1 MKANLVPLRSATRSS
16 VALAIGLLCMSTGGG
31 EAFAASPEVN
41 ALQSVEQAKVTVKGI
56 VLDENGDPVIGAS
69 VVDASGKN
77 GTVTDAN
84 GNFSLEAPKGTTLK
98 ISYLGYNSTTIAASG
113 TAVRIVLEP
122 SNHELNEVVVTALG
136 IKREKKALG
145 YAMQEV
151 KTEGLTENKN
161 FSVANML
168 QGKVAG
174 VQISQSGTG
183 LGGSTR
189 IVMRGLNSLSGNNQ
203 PLWVVDGMPIS
214 DNSSEQAT
222 QWGGF
227 DYAGAASE
235 INPEDIE
242 SISVLKG
249 ANAAAL
255 YGSRAQNGAIVITT
269 KKGKLNQPLRLEYNG
284 TLDITK
290 VYSPYDYQNEYGQ
303 GTGGKYDSSSKMS
316 WGQKLDGTMVDNWR
330 NVIYGDANYGKYA
343 LTPQKDYIKDFYKTG
358 TNYTNTVTATA
369 GGQSLR
375 GRFSF
380 TDSRADD
387 VVPNYSQNRQYF
399 DLNTEFTSKYLDI
412 GAKINFMHEKTKN
425 RPSQGEY
432 GVMVQLVK
440 MPRGIRLSDLEN
452 PRGTGQYYY
461 NSVNWSGPS
470 DNYSNPYALTDPANG
485 NRMDRNR
492 IIGQVNATLKFTDYL
507 KLTGRV
513 GVDWYND
520 QFKNFNTLPDPTS
533 TASQYV
539 NSNNTNKEFNADLI
553 LYFDKTFGDY
563 SVNANLGTAVTNN
576 RSDALAGYSGLF
588 ATPNVVTLANG
599 LTQTVG
605 EGYAKKEIQSV
616 FFSAS
621 FGYKNW
627 AYLDVTGRNDWS
639 STLPKTNRSYFY
651 PSVSLSAILS
661 EALKLPAWIDFWKV
675 RGSWAQVG
683 NDTDPYQLATYYYLW
698 TSGDKNDAEG
708 DKLNPNVVKEYM
720 SNVKAL
726 ADLKPEKTNS
736 AEVGTE
742 AHFFGNRLSLDF
754 TYYNTQTTNQILT
767 IGLPGSSG
775 YTFKHINAG
784 KIKSHGVEL
793 MIGGTPIKTK
803 DWQWDVNVN
812 WGLNRTSCDYLDNE
826 VSRYTLGSIRI
837 GSVVVNA
844 GGGYGDIVGKA
855 YKRDAQG
862 RKIVDANGLPESES
876 DKVIG
881 NMLPK
886 WTGSVGTQLRWRDLT
901 FSALVDVRHG
911 GKFISNTD
919 NYACQQ
925 GTSARTL
932 YGRQS
937 GEQIVVDG
945 VTEDGQV
952 NTKAVSAENY
962 WTSIAGSDGIAEE
975 FLYSAS
981 YVKMREMSLGYIL
994 PAHWFANTPIK
1005 YVKLSLVGRDLFYF
1019 HKAAPVNPEGA
1030 FSRSDYAQA
1039 FELASM
1045 PPTRSFGFSLNVK
1058 F

>member
-1 MKANLVPLRSATRSS
+1 MKPNLEPLKSATRSS
-16 VALAIGLLCMSTGGG
+16 VALAIGLLCMSTGG

-41 ALQSVEQAKVTVKGI
+41 ALRSVEQAKVTVKGI
-56 VLDENGDPVIGAS
+56 VLDENGEPIIGAS

-84 GNFSLEAPKGTTLK
+84 GNFTLEAPKGITLK
-98 ISYLGYNSTTIAASG
+98 ISYLGYTPTTVAASG
-113 TAVRIVLEP
+113 TTVRVVMEP
-122 SNHELNEVVVTALG
+122 SNNDLNEVVVTALG

-214 DNSSEQAT
+214 DNSSEQAS

-303 GTGGKYDSSSKMS
+303 GTGGNFDINSKMS

-330 NVIYGDANYGKYA
+330 NVLYGDANYGKYA

-369 GGQSLR
+369 GGESLR

-380 TDSRADD
+380 TDSRAND

-412 GAKINFMHEKTKN
+412 GAKINYMHEKSKN

-432 GVMVQLVK
+432 GVMIQLVK

-461 NSVNWSGPS
+461 NAVNWSGPS
-470 DNYSNPYALTDPANG
+470 DNYANPYTLTDPANG
-485 NRMDRNR
+485 NLMDRNR

-520 QFKNFNTLPDPTS
+520 QFKNFNTLPDPTN

-539 NSNNTNKEFNADLI
+539 KSNNTNKEFNADLI

-563 SVNANLGTAVTNN
+563 SINANLGTAITNS

-588 ATPNVVTLANG
+588 ATPNVITLANG

-605 EGYAKKEIQSV
+605 ESYAKKEIQSA

-621 FGYKNW
+621 LGYKNW

-639 STLPKTNRSYFY
+639 STLPETNRSYFY

-661 EALKLPAWIDFWKV
+661 EVLKLPSWVDFWKV

-683 NDTDPYQLATYYYLW
+683 NDTNPYQLATYYYLW
-698 TSGDKNDAEG
+698 TSGDKNDADG
-708 DKLNPNVVKEYM
+708 DKLNPNIVKEYM

-742 AHFFGNRLSLDF
+742 AHFFGNRLSFDF

-775 YTFKHINAG
+775 YTSKHINAG

-862 RKIVDANGLPESES
+862 RKIVDSNGLPESES

-911 GKFISNTD
+911 GQFISNTD

-932 YGRQS
+932 YGRKS

-952 NTKAVSAENY
+952 NTKGVNAETY

-981 YVKMREMSLGYIL
+981 YIKMREMSLGYIL

>member
-1 MKANLVPLRSATRSS
+1 MNMRPNQKPLRGTRRTSA
-16 VALAIGLLCMSTGGG
+16 VLALGLLCLSNVAANATNAT
-31 EAFAASPEVN
+31 EATKAI
-41 ALQSVEQAKVTVKGI
+41 EQAKLTVKGV

-69 VVDASGKN
+69 VFEGESKN
-77 GTVTDAN
+77 GTITNAD
-84 GNFSLEAPKGTTLK
+84 GNFSIEVPKGAKLK
-98 ISYLGYNSTTIAASG
+98 ISYLGYTTATVTANG
-113 TAVRIVLEP
+113 TGIRVVLQP
-122 SNHELNEVVVTALG
+122 SDHELNEVVVTALG

-151 KTEGLTENKN
+151 KADGLTENKN

-203 PLWVVDGMPIS
+203 PLWVVDGLPIS
-214 DNSSEQAT
+214 DNSVEQAT

-227 DYAGAASE
+227 DYSGSASE

-242 SISVLKG
+242 TISVLKG

-269 KKGKLNQPLRLEYNG
+269 KKGKNNQPLRLEYNG

-290 VYSPYDYQNEYGQ
+290 VYSPYEYQNEYGQ
-303 GTGGKYDSSSKMS
+303 GTAGKYDMNSKMS
-316 WGQKLDGTMVDNWR
+316 WGQKLDGTVVENWR
-330 NVIYGDANYGKYA
+330 NVLYGDTNYGSYA
-343 LTPQKDYIKDFYKTG
+343 LTPQKDYITDFYNTG
-358 TNYTNTVTATA
+358 VNYTNTVTATA
-369 GGQSLR
+369 GGENMR

-380 TDSRADD
+380 TDTRAKD

-399 DLNTEFTSKYLDI
+399 DLNTEFTNKYLTL
-412 GAKINFMHEKTKN
+412 GVKINYMHEKTRN
-425 RPSQGEY
+425 RPGQGEY
-432 GVMVQLVK
+432 GVMMQLIK
-440 MPRGIRLSDLEN
+440 MPRGIRLSDLKN
-452 PRGTGQYYY
+452 PQGTGKYYY
-461 NSVNWSGPS
+461 NCVNWSGPS
-470 DNYSNPYALTDPANG
+470 DNYTNPYSLTDPANG
-485 NRMDRNR
+485 NLMDRNKL
-492 IIGQVNATLKFTDYL
+492 IGQVNATVKFTDYL

-513 GVDWYND
+513 GLDWYND
-520 QFKNFNTLPDPTS
+520 KIKNYNTLPDPTS
-533 TASQYV
+533 TASQYT
-539 NSNNTNKEFNADLI
+539 NNDLTNKEFNADLI
-553 LYFDKTFGDY
+553 LYFDKTLGDI
-563 SVNANLGTAVTNN
+563 SINANLGTSVMNQRN
-576 RSDALAGYSGLF
+576 EGLAGYSGLF
-588 ATPNVVTLANG
+588 ATPNVITLANG
-599 LTQTVG
+599 LTQTVT
-605 EGYAKKEIQSV
+605 ESYSKKEIQSA

-639 STLPKTNRSYFY
+639 STLPSTNRSYFY
-651 PSVSLSAILS
+651 PSVSVSAILS
-661 EALKLPAWIDFWKV
+661 EVLNLPKWIDFWKV

-683 NDTDPYQLATYYYLW
+683 NDTDPYQLATLYYLW
-698 TSGDKNDAEG
+698 TSGDKLDSTG
-708 DKLNPNVVKEYM
+708 DKVNPSIIKEYM

-742 AHFFGNRLSLDF
+742 AHFFNNRLTLDF
-754 TYYNTQTTNQILT
+754 TYYNTQTTNQILS

-775 YTFKHINAG
+775 YTSKSINAG
-784 KIKSHGVEL
+784 KIKSHGFEL
-793 MIGGTPIKTK
+793 MLSGTPVKTK

-812 WGLNRTSCDYLDNE
+812 WGMNRTSCDYLDE
-826 VSRYTLGSIRI
+826 DISRYTLGEIRI
-837 GSVVVNA
+837 GKVVVNA

-855 YKRDAQG
+855 YKRDSQG
-862 RKIVDANGLPESES
+862 RIIVDSNGLPESES

-886 WTGSVGTQLRWRDLT
+886 WTGSVGTNLRWRDLS
-901 FSALVDVRHG
+901 FSALVDIRHG
-911 GKFISNTD
+911 GQFISNTD

-925 GTSARTL
+925 GTSAKTL
-932 YGRQS
+932 YGRKD
-937 GEQIVVDG
+937 GELIVVDG
-945 VTEDGQV
+945 VTEDGQK
-952 NTKAVSAENY
+952 NTKGVSAETY
-962 WTSIAGSDGIAEE
+962 WTSIAGSDGISEA
-975 FLYSAS
+975 FLYSGS

-994 PAHWFANTPIK
+994 PARWFANTPIK
-1005 YVKLSLVGRDLFYF
+1005 YVKFSLVGRDLFYI
-1019 HKAAPVNPEGA
+1019 HKDAPVNPEGA

>member
-1 MKANLVPLRSATRSS
+1 MKPNLEPLKSATRSS
-16 VALAIGLLCMSTGGG
+16 VALAIGLLCMSTGG

-41 ALQSVEQAKVTVKGI
+41 ALRSVEQAKVTVKGI
-56 VLDENGDPVIGAS
+56 VLDENGEPIIGAS

-84 GNFSLEAPKGTTLK
+84 GNFTLEAPKGITLK
-98 ISYLGYNSTTIAASG
+98 ISYLGYTPTTVAASG
-113 TAVRIVLEP
+113 TTVRVVMEP
-122 SNHELNEVVVTALG
+122 SNNDLNEVVVTALG

-203 PLWVVDGMPIS
+203 PLWVVAGMPIS
-214 DNSSEQAT
+214 DNSSEQAS

-303 GTGGKYDSSSKMS
+303 GTGGNFDINSKMS

-330 NVIYGDANYGKYA
+330 NVLYGDANYGKYA

-369 GGQSLR
+369 GGESLR

-380 TDSRADD
+380 TDSRAND

-412 GAKINFMHEKTKN
+412 GAKINYMHEKSKN

-432 GVMVQLVK
+432 GVMIQLVK

-461 NSVNWSGPS
+461 NAVNWSGPS
-470 DNYSNPYALTDPANG
+470 DNYANPYTLTDPANG
-485 NRMDRNR
+485 NLMDRNR

-520 QFKNFNTLPDPTS
+520 QFKNFNTLPDPTN

-539 NSNNTNKEFNADLI
+539 KSNNTNKEFNADLI

-563 SVNANLGTAVTNN
+563 SINANLGTAVTNS

-588 ATPNVVTLANG
+588 ATPNVITLANG

-605 EGYAKKEIQSV
+605 ESYAKKEIQSA

-621 FGYKNW
+621 LGYKNW

-639 STLPKTNRSYFY
+639 STLPETNRSYFY

-661 EALKLPAWIDFWKV
+661 EVLKLPSWVDFWKV

-683 NDTDPYQLATYYYLW
+683 NDTNPYQLATYYYLW
-698 TSGDKNDAEG
+698 TSGDKNDADG
-708 DKLNPNVVKEYM
+708 DKLNPNIVKEYM

-742 AHFFGNRLSLDF
+742 AHFFGNRVSFDF

-775 YTFKHINAG
+775 YTSKHINAG
-784 KIKSHGVEL
+784 QIKSHGAEL

-862 RKIVDANGLPESES
+862 RKIVDSNGLPESES

-911 GKFISNTD
+911 GQFISNTD

-932 YGRQS
+932 YGRKS

-952 NTKAVSAENY
+952 NTKGVNAETY

-981 YVKMREMSLGYIL
+981 YIKMREMSLGYIL

>member
-1 MKANLVPLRSATRSS
+1 
-16 VALAIGLLCMSTGGG
+16 MSTGG

-41 ALQSVEQAKVTVKGI
+41 ALRSVEQAKVTVKGI
-56 VLDENGDPVIGAS
+56 VLDENGEPIIGAS

-84 GNFSLEAPKGTTLK
+84 GNFTLEAPKGITLK
-98 ISYLGYNSTTIAASG
+98 ISYLGYTPTTVAASG
-113 TAVRIVLEP
+113 TTVRVVMEP
-122 SNHELNEVVVTALG
+122 SNNDLNEVVVTALG

-214 DNSSEQAT
+214 DNSSEQAS

-303 GTGGKYDSSSKMS
+303 GTGGNFDINSKMS

-330 NVIYGDANYGKYA
+330 NVLYGDANYGKYA

-369 GGQSLR
+369 GGESLR

-380 TDSRADD
+380 TDSRAND

-412 GAKINFMHEKTKN
+412 GAKINYMHEKSKN

-432 GVMVQLVK
+432 GVMIQLVK

-461 NSVNWSGPS
+461 NAVNWSGPS
-470 DNYSNPYALTDPANG
+470 DNYANPYTLTDPANG
-485 NRMDRNR
+485 NLMDRNR

-520 QFKNFNTLPDPTS
+520 QFKNFNTLPDPTN

-539 NSNNTNKEFNADLI
+539 KSNNTNKEFNADLI

-563 SVNANLGTAVTNN
+563 SINANLGTAITNS

-588 ATPNVVTLANG
+588 ATPNVITLANG

-605 EGYAKKEIQSV
+605 ESYAKKEIQSA

-621 FGYKNW
+621 LGYKNW

-639 STLPKTNRSYFY
+639 STLPETNRSYFY

-661 EALKLPAWIDFWKV
+661 EVLKLPSWVDFWKV

-683 NDTDPYQLATYYYLW
+683 NDTNPYQLATYYYLW
-698 TSGDKNDAEG
+698 TSGDKNDAGG
-708 DKLNPNVVKEYM
+708 DKLNPNIVKEYM

-742 AHFFGNRLSLDF
+742 AHFFGNRLSFDF

-775 YTFKHINAG
+775 YTSKHINAG

-862 RKIVDANGLPESES
+862 RKIVDSNGLPESES

-932 YGRQS
+932 YGRKS

-952 NTKAVSAENY
+952 NTKGVNAETY

-981 YVKMREMSLGYIL
+981 YIKMREMSLGYIL

>member
-1 MKANLVPLRSATRSS
+1 
-16 VALAIGLLCMSTGGG
+16 MSTGG

-41 ALQSVEQAKVTVKGI
+41 ALRSVEQAKVTVKGI
-56 VLDENGDPVIGAS
+56 VLDENGEPIIGAS

-84 GNFSLEAPKGTTLK
+84 GNFTLEAPKGITLK
-98 ISYLGYNSTTIAASG
+98 ISYLGYTPTTVAASG
-113 TAVRIVLEP
+113 TTVRVVMEP
-122 SNHELNEVVVTALG
+122 SNNDLNEVVVTALG

-214 DNSSEQAT
+214 DNSSEQAS

-303 GTGGKYDSSSKMS
+303 GTGGSFDINSKMS

-330 NVIYGDANYGKYA
+330 NVLYGDANYGKYA

-369 GGQSLR
+369 GGESLR

-380 TDSRADD
+380 TDSRAND

-412 GAKINFMHEKTKN
+412 GAKINYMHEKSKN

-432 GVMVQLVK
+432 GVMIQLVK

-461 NSVNWSGPS
+461 NAVNWSGPS
-470 DNYSNPYALTDPANG
+470 DNYANPYTLTDPANG
-485 NRMDRNR
+485 NLMDRNR

-520 QFKNFNTLPDPTS
+520 QFKNFNTLPDPTN

-539 NSNNTNKEFNADLI
+539 KSNNTNKEFNADLI

-563 SVNANLGTAVTNN
+563 SINANLGTAVTNS

-588 ATPNVVTLANG
+588 ATPNVITLANG

-605 EGYAKKEIQSV
+605 ESYAKKEIQSA

-661 EALKLPAWIDFWKV
+661 EVLKLPSWVDFWKV

-683 NDTDPYQLATYYYLW
+683 NDTNPYQLATYYYLW
-698 TSGDKNDAEG
+698 TSGDKNDADG
-708 DKLNPNVVKEYM
+708 DKLNPNIVKEYM

-742 AHFFGNRLSLDF
+742 AHFFGNRLSFDF

-775 YTFKHINAG
+775 YTSKHINAG

-862 RKIVDANGLPESES
+862 RKIVDSNGLPESES

-911 GKFISNTD
+911 GQFISNTD

-932 YGRQS
+932 YGRKS

-952 NTKAVSAENY
+952 NTKGVNAETY

-981 YVKMREMSLGYIL
+981 YIKMREMSFGYIL

>member
-1 MKANLVPLRSATRSS
+1 
-16 VALAIGLLCMSTGGG
+16 MSTGG

-41 ALQSVEQAKVTVKGI
+41 ALRSVEQAKVTVKGI
-56 VLDENGDPVIGAS
+56 VLDENGEPIIGAS

-84 GNFSLEAPKGTTLK
+84 GNFTLEAPKGITLK
-98 ISYLGYNSTTIAASG
+98 ISYLGYTPTTVAASG
-113 TAVRIVLEP
+113 TTVRVVMEP
-122 SNHELNEVVVTALG
+122 SNNDLNEVVVTALG

-214 DNSSEQAT
+214 DNSSEQAS

-284 TLDITK
+284 TLDIIK

-303 GTGGKYDSSSKMS
+303 GTGGSFDINSKMS

-330 NVIYGDANYGKYA
+330 NVLYGDANYGKYA

-369 GGQSLR
+369 GGESLR

-380 TDSRADD
+380 TDSRAND

-412 GAKINFMHEKTKN
+412 GAKINYMHEKSKN

-432 GVMVQLVK
+432 GVMIQLVK

-461 NSVNWSGPS
+461 NAVNWSGPS
-470 DNYSNPYALTDPANG
+470 DNYANPYTLTDPANG
-485 NRMDRNR
+485 NLMDRNR

-520 QFKNFNTLPDPTS
+520 QFKNFNTLPDPTN

-539 NSNNTNKEFNADLI
+539 KSNNTNKEFNADLI

-563 SVNANLGTAVTNN
+563 SINANLGTAVTNS

-588 ATPNVVTLANG
+588 ATPNVITLANG

-605 EGYAKKEIQSV
+605 ESYAKKEIQSA

-639 STLPKTNRSYFY
+639 STLPETNRSYFY

-661 EALKLPAWIDFWKV
+661 EVLKLPSWVDFWKV

-683 NDTDPYQLATYYYLW
+683 NDTNPYQLATYYYLW
-698 TSGDKNDAEG
+698 TSGDKNDADG
-708 DKLNPNVVKEYM
+708 DKLNPNIVKEYM

-775 YTFKHINAG
+775 YTSKHINAG

-793 MIGGTPIKTK
+793 MLGGTPIKTK

-812 WGLNRTSCDYLDNE
+812 WGLNRTNCDYLDNE

-862 RKIVDANGLPESES
+862 RKIVDSNGLPESES

-911 GKFISNTD
+911 GQFISNTD

-932 YGRQS
+932 YGRKS

-952 NTKAVSAENY
+952 NTKGVNAETY

-981 YVKMREMSLGYIL
+981 YIKMREMSLGYIL

>member
-1 MKANLVPLRSATRSS
+1 MKPNLEPLKSATRSS
-16 VALAIGLLCMSTGGG
+16 VALAIGLLCMSTGG
-31 EAFAASPEVN
+31 EAFAVSPEVN
-41 ALQSVEQAKVTVKGI
+41 ALRSVEQAKVTVKGI
-56 VLDENGDPVIGAS
+56 VLDENGEPIIGAS

-84 GNFSLEAPKGTTLK
+84 GNFTLEAPKGTTLK
-98 ISYLGYNSTTIAASG
+98 ISYLGYTPTTVAASG
-113 TAVRIVLEP
+113 TTVRVVMEP
-122 SNHELNEVVVTALG
+122 SNNDLNEVVVTALG

-214 DNSSEQAT
+214 DNSSEQAS

-269 KKGKLNQPLRLEYNG
+269 KKGKLNQPLRIEYNG

-303 GTGGKYDSSSKMS
+303 GTGGNFDINSKMS

-330 NVIYGDANYGKYA
+330 NVLYGDANYGKYA

-369 GGQSLR
+369 GGESLR

-380 TDSRADD
+380 TDSRAND

-412 GAKINFMHEKTKN
+412 GAKINYMHEKSKN

-432 GVMVQLVK
+432 GVMIQLVK

-461 NSVNWSGPS
+461 NAVNWSGPS
-470 DNYSNPYALTDPANG
+470 DNYANPYTLTDPANG
-485 NRMDRNR
+485 NLMDRNR

-520 QFKNFNTLPDPTS
+520 QFKNINTLPDPTN

-539 NSNNTNKEFNADLI
+539 KSNNTNKEFNADLI

-563 SVNANLGTAVTNN
+563 SINANLGTAITNS

-588 ATPNVVTLANG
+588 ATPNVITLANG

-605 EGYAKKEIQSV
+605 ESYAKKEIQSA

-639 STLPKTNRSYFY
+639 STLPETNRSYFY

-661 EALKLPAWIDFWKV
+661 EVLKLPSWVDFWKV

-683 NDTDPYQLATYYYLW
+683 NDTNPYQLATYYYLW
-698 TSGDKNDAEG
+698 TSGDKNDAGG
-708 DKLNPNVVKEYM
+708 DKLNPNIVKEYM

-742 AHFFGNRLSLDF
+742 AHFFGNRLSFDF

-775 YTFKHINAG
+775 YTSKHINAG

-812 WGLNRTSCDYLDNE
+812 
-826 VSRYTLGSIRI
+826 
-837 GSVVVNA
+837 
-844 GGGYGDIVGKA
+844 
-855 YKRDAQG
+855 
-862 RKIVDANGLPESES
+862 
-876 DKVIG
+876 
-881 NMLPK
+881 
-886 WTGSVGTQLRWRDLT
+886 
-901 FSALVDVRHG
+901 
-911 GKFISNTD
+911 
-919 NYACQQ
+919 
-925 GTSARTL
+925 
-932 YGRQS
+932 
-937 GEQIVVDG
+937 
-945 VTEDGQV
+945 
-952 NTKAVSAENY
+952 
-962 WTSIAGSDGIAEE
+962 
-975 FLYSAS
+975 
-981 YVKMREMSLGYIL
+981 
-994 PAHWFANTPIK
+994 
-1005 YVKLSLVGRDLFYF
+1005 
-1019 HKAAPVNPEGA
+1019 
-1030 FSRSDYAQA
+1030 
-1039 FELASM
+1039 
-1045 PPTRSFGFSLNVK
+1045 
-1058 F
+1058 

>member
-1 MKANLVPLRSATRSS
+1 MKPNLEPLKSATRSS
-16 VALAIGLLCMSTGGG
+16 VALAIGLLCMSTGG

-41 ALQSVEQAKVTVKGI
+41 ALRSVEQAKVTVKGI
-56 VLDENGDPVIGAS
+56 VLDENGEPIIGAS

-84 GNFSLEAPKGTTLK
+84 GNFTLEAPKGTTLK
-98 ISYLGYNSTTIAASG
+98 ISYLGYTPTTVAASG
-113 TAVRIVLEP
+113 TTVRVVMEP
-122 SNHELNEVVVTALG
+122 SNNDLNEVVVTALG

-214 DNSSEQAT
+214 DNSSEQAS

-303 GTGGKYDSSSKMS
+303 GTGGSFDINSKMS

-330 NVIYGDANYGKYA
+330 NVLYGDANYGKYA

-369 GGQSLR
+369 GGESLR

-380 TDSRADD
+380 TDSRAND

-412 GAKINFMHEKTKN
+412 GAKINYMHEKSKN

-432 GVMVQLVK
+432 GVMIQLVK

-461 NSVNWSGPS
+461 NAVNWSGPS
-470 DNYSNPYALTDPANG
+470 DNYANPYTLTDPANG
-485 NRMDRNR
+485 NLMDRNR

-520 QFKNFNTLPDPTS
+520 QFKNFNTLPDPTN

-539 NSNNTNKEFNADLI
+539 KSNNTNKEFNADLI

-563 SVNANLGTAVTNN
+563 SINANLGTAVTNS

-588 ATPNVVTLANG
+588 ATPNVITLANG

-605 EGYAKKEIQSV
+605 ESYAKKEIQSA

-639 STLPKTNRSYFY
+639 STLPETNRSYFY

-661 EALKLPAWIDFWKV
+661 EVLKLPSWVDFWKV

-683 NDTDPYQLATYYYLW
+683 NDTNPYQLATYYYLW
-698 TSGDKNDAEG
+698 TSGDKNDADG
-708 DKLNPNVVKEYM
+708 DKLNPNIVKEYM

-775 YTFKHINAG
+775 YTSKHINAG

-793 MIGGTPIKTK
+793 MLGGTPIKTK

-862 RKIVDANGLPESES
+862 RKIVDSNGLPESES

-911 GKFISNTD
+911 GQFISNTD

-932 YGRQS
+932 YGRKS

-952 NTKAVSAENY
+952 NTKGVNAETY

-981 YVKMREMSLGYIL
+981 YIKMREMSLGYIL

>member
-1 MKANLVPLRSATRSS
+1 MKPNLEPLRSATRSS

-98 ISYLGYNSTTIAASG
+98 ISYLGYNPTTIAAS
-113 TAVRIVLEP
+113 TTSVRVVLQP
-122 SNHELNEVVVTALG
+122 SNRELDEVVVTALG

-214 DNSSEQAT
+214 DNSSEQAS

-412 GAKINFMHEKTKN
+412 GAKINYMHEKTKN

-461 NSVNWSGPS
+461 NAVNWSGPS
-470 DNYSNPYALTDPANG
+470 DNYANPYALTDPANG

-520 QFKNFNTLPDPTS
+520 QFKNFNTLPDPTN

-588 ATPNVVTLANG
+588 ATPNVITLANG

-605 EGYAKKEIQSV
+605 EGYAKKEIQSA

-683 NDTDPYQLATYYYLW
+683 NDTNPYQLATYYYLW
-698 TSGDKNDAEG
+698 TSGDKNDADG
-708 DKLNPNVVKEYM
+708 DKLNPNIVKEYM

-775 YTFKHINAG
+775 YSSKHINAG

-812 WGLNRTSCDYLDNE
+812 WGLNRTSCDYLDDE

-862 RKIVDANGLPESES
+862 RKIVDENGLPESES

-932 YGRQS
+932 YGRKS

-952 NTKAVSAENY
+952 NTKVVSAENY

>member
-1 MKANLVPLRSATRSS
+1 MKPNLEPLKSATRSS
-16 VALAIGLLCMSTGGG
+16 VALAIGLLCMSTGG

-41 ALQSVEQAKVTVKGI
+41 ALRSVEQAKVTVKGI
-56 VLDENGDPVIGAS
+56 VLDENGEPIIGAS

-84 GNFSLEAPKGTTLK
+84 GNFTLEAPKGITLK
-98 ISYLGYNSTTIAASG
+98 ISYLGYTPTTVAASG
-113 TAVRIVLEP
+113 TTVRVVMEP
-122 SNHELNEVVVTALG
+122 SNNDLNEVVVTALG

-214 DNSSEQAT
+214 DNSSEQAS

-242 SISVLKG
+242 SSSVLKG

-303 GTGGKYDSSSKMS
+303 GTGGNFDINSKMS

-330 NVIYGDANYGKYA
+330 NVLYGDANYGKYA

-369 GGQSLR
+369 GGESLR

-380 TDSRADD
+380 TDSRAND

-412 GAKINFMHEKTKN
+412 GAKINYMHEKSKN

-432 GVMVQLVK
+432 GVMIQLVK

-461 NSVNWSGPS
+461 NAVNWSGPS
-470 DNYSNPYALTDPANG
+470 DNYANPYTLTDPANG
-485 NRMDRNR
+485 NLMDRNR

-520 QFKNFNTLPDPTS
+520 QFKNINTLPDPTN

-539 NSNNTNKEFNADLI
+539 KSNNTNKEFNADLI

-563 SVNANLGTAVTNN
+563 SINANLGTAITNS

-588 ATPNVVTLANG
+588 ATPNVITLANG

-605 EGYAKKEIQSV
+605 ESYAKKEIQSA

-621 FGYKNW
+621 LGYKNW

-639 STLPKTNRSYFY
+639 STLPETNRSYFY

-661 EALKLPAWIDFWKV
+661 EVLKLPSWVDFWKV

-683 NDTDPYQLATYYYLW
+683 NDTNPYQLATYYYLW
-698 TSGDKNDAEG
+698 TSGDKNDADG
-708 DKLNPNVVKEYM
+708 DKLNPNIVKEYM

-742 AHFFGNRLSLDF
+742 AHFFGNRLSFDF

-775 YTFKHINAG
+775 YKSKHINAG

-812 WGLNRTSCDYLDNE
+812 WGLNRTSCDYLDSE

-837 GSVVVNA
+837 GSAVVNA

-862 RKIVDANGLPESES
+862 RKIIDSNGIPESES

-911 GKFISNTD
+911 GQFISNTD

-932 YGRQS
+932 YGRKS

-952 NTKAVSAENY
+952 NTKGVNAETY

-981 YVKMREMSLGYIL
+981 YIKMREMSLGYIL

>member
-1 MKANLVPLRSATRSS
+1 MKPNLEPLKSATRSS
-16 VALAIGLLCMSTGGG
+16 VALAIGLLCMSTGG

-41 ALQSVEQAKVTVKGI
+41 ALRSVEQAKVTVKGI
-56 VLDENGDPVIGAS
+56 VLDENGEPIIGAS

-84 GNFSLEAPKGTTLK
+84 GNFTLEAPKGITLK
-98 ISYLGYNSTTIAASG
+98 ISYLGYTPTTVAASG
-113 TAVRIVLEP
+113 TTVRVVMEP
-122 SNHELNEVVVTALG
+122 SNNDLNEVVVTALG

-214 DNSSEQAT
+214 DNSSEQAS

-303 GTGGKYDSSSKMS
+303 GTGGNFDINSKMS

-330 NVIYGDANYGKYA
+330 NVLYGDANYGKYA

-369 GGQSLR
+369 GGESLR

-380 TDSRADD
+380 TDSRAND

-412 GAKINFMHEKTKN
+412 GAKINYMHEKSKN

-432 GVMVQLVK
+432 GVMIQLVK

-461 NSVNWSGPS
+461 NAVNWSGPS
-470 DNYSNPYALTDPANG
+470 DNYANPYTLTDPANG
-485 NRMDRNR
+485 NLMDRNR

-520 QFKNFNTLPDPTS
+520 QFKNFNTLPDPTN

-539 NSNNTNKEFNADLI
+539 KSNNTNKEFNADLI

-563 SVNANLGTAVTNN
+563 SINANLGTAITNS

-588 ATPNVVTLANG
+588 ATPNVITLANG

-605 EGYAKKEIQSV
+605 ESYAKKEIQSA

-639 STLPKTNRSYFY
+639 STLPETNRSYFY

-661 EALKLPAWIDFWKV
+661 EVLKLPSWVDFWKV

-683 NDTDPYQLATYYYLW
+683 NDTNPYQLATYYYLW
-698 TSGDKNDAEG
+698 TSGDKNDADG
-708 DKLNPNVVKEYM
+708 DKLNPNIVKEYM

-742 AHFFGNRLSLDF
+742 AHFFGNRLSFDF

-775 YTFKHINAG
+775 YTSKHINAG

-812 WGLNRTSCDYLDNE
+812 WGLNRTSCDYLDSE

-837 GSVVVNA
+837 GSAVVNA

-862 RKIVDANGLPESES
+862 RKIIDSNGIPESES

-901 FSALVDVRHG
+901 FSALVDG
-911 GKFISNTD
+911 S
-919 NYACQQ
+919 
-925 GTSARTL
+925 
-932 YGRQS
+932 S
-937 GEQIVVDG
+937 GI
-945 VTEDGQV
+945 
-952 NTKAVSAENY
+952 
-962 WTSIAGSDGIAEE
+962 WSDGI
-975 FLYSAS
+975 
-981 YVKMREMSLGYIL
+981 
-994 PAHWFANTPIK
+994 
-1005 YVKLSLVGRDLFYF
+1005 
-1019 HKAAPVNPEGA
+1019 
-1030 FSRSDYAQA
+1030 
-1039 FELASM
+1039 
-1045 PPTRSFGFSLNVK
+1045 
-1058 F
+1058 

>member
-1 MKANLVPLRSATRSS
+1 MKPNLEPLKSATRSS
-16 VALAIGLLCMSTGGG
+16 VALAIGLLCMSTGG

-41 ALQSVEQAKVTVKGI
+41 ALRSVEQAKVTVKGI
-56 VLDENGDPVIGAS
+56 VLDENGEPIIGAS

-84 GNFSLEAPKGTTLK
+84 GNFTLEAPKGTTLK
-98 ISYLGYNSTTIAASG
+98 ISYLGYTPTTVAASG
-113 TAVRIVLEP
+113 TTVRVVMEP
-122 SNHELNEVVVTALG
+122 SNNDLNEVVVTALG

-214 DNSSEQAT
+214 DNSSEQAS

-303 GTGGKYDSSSKMS
+303 GTGGNFDINSKMS

-330 NVIYGDANYGKYA
+330 NVLYGDANYGKYA

-369 GGQSLR
+369 GGESLR

-380 TDSRADD
+380 TDSRAND

-412 GAKINFMHEKTKN
+412 GAKINYMHEKSKN

-432 GVMVQLVK
+432 GVMIQLVK

-461 NSVNWSGPS
+461 NAVNWSGPS
-470 DNYSNPYALTDPANG
+470 DNYANPYTLTDPANG
-485 NRMDRNR
+485 NLMDRNR

-520 QFKNFNTLPDPTS
+520 QFKNFNTLPDPTN

-539 NSNNTNKEFNADLI
+539 KSNNTNKEFNADLI

-563 SVNANLGTAVTNN
+563 SINANLGTAITNS

-588 ATPNVVTLANG
+588 ATPNVITLANG

-605 EGYAKKEIQSV
+605 ESYAKKEIQSA

-639 STLPKTNRSYFY
+639 STLPETNRSYFY

-661 EALKLPAWIDFWKV
+661 EVLKLPSWVDFWKV

-683 NDTDPYQLATYYYLW
+683 NDTNPYQLATYYYLW
-698 TSGDKNDAEG
+698 TSGDKNDAGG
-708 DKLNPNVVKEYM
+708 DKLNPNIVKEYM

-742 AHFFGNRLSLDF
+742 AHFFGNRLSFDF

-775 YTFKHINAG
+775 YTSKHINAG

-812 WGLNRTSCDYLDNE
+812 WGLNRTSCDYLDSE

-837 GSVVVNA
+837 GSAVVNA

-855 YKRDAQG
+855 TSVMRRAARSLTATAFQS
-862 RKIVDANGLPESES
+862 RRATRSSATCCLNGQAL
-876 DKVIG
+876 
-881 NMLPK
+881 
-886 WTGSVGTQLRWRDLT
+886 SVHSCAGATSPSRRLLMSVT
-901 FSALVDVRHG
+901 VASSSPTPTTTLVSRVHPQERFTDVR
-911 GKFISNTD
+911 
-919 NYACQQ
+919 
-925 GTSARTL
+925 
-932 YGRQS
+932 
-937 GEQIVVDG
+937 
-945 VTEDGQV
+945 
-952 NTKAVSAENY
+952 AVSR
-962 WTSIAGSDGIAEE
+962 
-975 FLYSAS
+975 L
-981 YVKMREMSLGYIL
+981 
-994 PAHWFANTPIK
+994 
-1005 YVKLSLVGRDLFYF
+1005 LSTV
-1019 HKAAPVNPEGA
+1019 
-1030 FSRSDYAQA
+1030 
-1039 FELASM
+1039 
-1045 PPTRSFGFSLNVK
+1045 
-1058 F
+1058 

>member
-1 MKANLVPLRSATRSS
+1 
-16 VALAIGLLCMSTGGG
+16 MSTGG

-41 ALQSVEQAKVTVKGI
+41 ALRSVEQAKVTVKGI
-56 VLDENGDPVIGAS
+56 VLDENGEPIIGAS

-84 GNFSLEAPKGTTLK
+84 GNFTLEAPKGITLK
-98 ISYLGYNSTTIAASG
+98 ISYLGYTPTTVAASG
-113 TAVRIVLEP
+113 TTVRVVMEP
-122 SNHELNEVVVTALG
+122 SNNDLNEVVVTALG

-214 DNSSEQAT
+214 DNSSEQAS

-303 GTGGKYDSSSKMS
+303 GTGGNFDINSKMS

-330 NVIYGDANYGKYA
+330 NVLYGDANYGKYA

-369 GGQSLR
+369 GGESLR

-380 TDSRADD
+380 TDSRAND

-412 GAKINFMHEKTKN
+412 GAKINYMHEKSKN

-432 GVMVQLVK
+432 GVMIQLVK

-461 NSVNWSGPS
+461 NAVNWSGPS
-470 DNYSNPYALTDPANG
+470 DNYANPYTLTDPANG
-485 NRMDRNR
+485 NLMDRNR

-520 QFKNFNTLPDPTS
+520 QFKNFNTLPDPTN

-539 NSNNTNKEFNADLI
+539 KSNNTNKEFNADLI

-563 SVNANLGTAVTNN
+563 SINANLGTAITNS

-588 ATPNVVTLANG
+588 ATPNVITLANG

-605 EGYAKKEIQSV
+605 ESYAKKEIQSA

-621 FGYKNW
+621 LGYKNW

-639 STLPKTNRSYFY
+639 STLPETNRSYFY

-661 EALKLPAWIDFWKV
+661 EVLKLPSWVDFWKV

-683 NDTDPYQLATYYYLW
+683 NDTNPYQLATYYYLW
-698 TSGDKNDAEG
+698 TSGDKNDAGG
-708 DKLNPNVVKEYM
+708 DKLNPNIVKEYM

-742 AHFFGNRLSLDF
+742 AHFFGNRLSFDF

-775 YTFKHINAG
+775 YTSKHINAG

-862 RKIVDANGLPESES
+862 RKIVDSNGLPESES

-911 GKFISNTD
+911 GQFISNTD

-932 YGRQS
+932 YGRKS

-952 NTKAVSAENY
+952 NTKGVNAETY

-981 YVKMREMSLGYIL
+981 YIKMREMSLGYIL

>member
-77 GTVTDAN
+77 GTATDAN

-214 DNSSEQAT
+214 DNSSEQAS

-461 NSVNWSGPS
+461 NSVNWSGSS

-588 ATPNVVTLANG
+588 ATPNVVALANG

-605 EGYAKKEIQSV
+605 EGYAKKEIQSA

-698 TSGDKNDAEG
+698 TSGDKNDADG

-775 YTFKHINAG
+775 YTSKHINAG

-862 RKIVDANGLPESES
+862 RKIVDENGIPESES

>member
-1 MKANLVPLRSATRSS
+1 
-16 VALAIGLLCMSTGGG
+16 MSTGG

-41 ALQSVEQAKVTVKGI
+41 ALRSVEQAKVTVKGI
-56 VLDENGDPVIGAS
+56 VLDENGEPIIGAS

-84 GNFSLEAPKGTTLK
+84 GNFTLEAPKGITLK
-98 ISYLGYNSTTIAASG
+98 ISYLGYTPTTVAASG
-113 TAVRIVLEP
+113 TTVRVVMEP
-122 SNHELNEVVVTALG
+122 SNNDLNEVVVTALG

-214 DNSSEQAT
+214 DNSSEQAS

-303 GTGGKYDSSSKMS
+303 GTGGNFDINSKMS

-330 NVIYGDANYGKYA
+330 NVLYGDANYGKYA

-369 GGQSLR
+369 GGESLR

-380 TDSRADD
+380 TDSRAND

-412 GAKINFMHEKTKN
+412 GAKINYMHEKSKN

-432 GVMVQLVK
+432 GVMIQLVK

-461 NSVNWSGPS
+461 NAVNWSGPS
-470 DNYSNPYALTDPANG
+470 DNYANPYTLTDPANG
-485 NRMDRNR
+485 NLMDRNR

-520 QFKNFNTLPDPTS
+520 QFKNFNTLPDPTN

-539 NSNNTNKEFNADLI
+539 KSNNTNKEFNADLI

-563 SVNANLGTAVTNN
+563 SINANLGTAITNS

-588 ATPNVVTLANG
+588 ATPNVITLANG

-605 EGYAKKEIQSV
+605 ESYAKKEIQSA

-639 STLPKTNRSYFY
+639 STLPETNRSYFY

-661 EALKLPAWIDFWKV
+661 EVLKLPSWVDFWKV

-683 NDTDPYQLATYYYLW
+683 NDTNPYQLATYYYLW
-698 TSGDKNDAEG
+698 TSGDKNDAGG
-708 DKLNPNVVKEYM
+708 DKLNPNIVKEYM

-742 AHFFGNRLSLDF
+742 AHFFGNRLSFDF

-775 YTFKHINAG
+775 YKSKHINAG

-862 RKIVDANGLPESES
+862 RKIVDSNGLPESER

-911 GKFISNTD
+911 GQFISNTD

-932 YGRQS
+932 YGRKS

-952 NTKAVSAENY
+952 NTKGVNAETY

-981 YVKMREMSLGYIL
+981 YIKMREMSLGYIL

>member
-1 MKANLVPLRSATRSS
+1 MKPNLEPLKSATRSS
-16 VALAIGLLCMSTGGG
+16 VALAIGLLCMSTGG

-41 ALQSVEQAKVTVKGI
+41 ALRSVEQAKVTVKGI
-56 VLDENGDPVIGAS
+56 VLDENGEPIIGAS

-84 GNFSLEAPKGTTLK
+84 GNFTLEAPKGTTLK
-98 ISYLGYNSTTIAASG
+98 ISYLGYTPTTVAASG
-113 TAVRIVLEP
+113 TTVRVVMEP
-122 SNHELNEVVVTALG
+122 SNNDLNEVVVTALG

-214 DNSSEQAT
+214 DNSSEQAS

-269 KKGKLNQPLRLEYNG
+269 KKGKLNQPLRIEYNG

-303 GTGGKYDSSSKMS
+303 GTGGSFDINSKMS

-330 NVIYGDANYGKYA
+330 NVLYGDANYGKYA

-369 GGQSLR
+369 GGESLR

-380 TDSRADD
+380 TDSRAND

-412 GAKINFMHEKTKN
+412 GAKINYMHEKSKN

-432 GVMVQLVK
+432 GVMIQLVK

-461 NSVNWSGPS
+461 NAVNWSGPS
-470 DNYSNPYALTDPANG
+470 DNYANPYTLTDPANG
-485 NRMDRNR
+485 NLMDRNR

-520 QFKNFNTLPDPTS
+520 QFKNFNTLPDPTN

-539 NSNNTNKEFNADLI
+539 KSNNTNKEFNADLI

-563 SVNANLGTAVTNN
+563 SINANLGTAVTNS

-588 ATPNVVTLANG
+588 ATPNVITLANG

-605 EGYAKKEIQSV
+605 ESYAKKEIQSA

-621 FGYKNW
+621 LGYKNW

-639 STLPKTNRSYFY
+639 STLPETNRSYFY

-661 EALKLPAWIDFWKV
+661 EVLKLPSWVDFWKV

-683 NDTDPYQLATYYYLW
+683 NDTNPYQLATYYYLW
-698 TSGDKNDAEG
+698 TSGDKNDADG
-708 DKLNPNVVKEYM
+708 DKLNPNIVKEYM

-742 AHFFGNRLSLDF
+742 AHFFGNRLSFDF

-775 YTFKHINAG
+775 YTSKHINAG

-862 RKIVDANGLPESES
+862 RKIVDSNGLPESES

-911 GKFISNTD
+911 GQFISNTD

-932 YGRQS
+932 YGRKS

-952 NTKAVSAENY
+952 NTKGVNAETY

-981 YVKMREMSLGYIL
+981 YIKMREMSLGYIL

>member
-1 MKANLVPLRSATRSS
+1 MKPNLEPLKSATRSS
-16 VALAIGLLCMSTGGG
+16 VALAIGLLCMSTGG

-41 ALQSVEQAKVTVKGI
+41 ALRSVEQAKVTVKGI
-56 VLDENGDPVIGAS
+56 VLDENGEPIIGAS

-84 GNFSLEAPKGTTLK
+84 GNFTLEAPKGTTLK
-98 ISYLGYNSTTIAASG
+98 ISYLGYTPTTVAASG
-113 TAVRIVLEP
+113 TTVRIVMEP
-122 SNHELNEVVVTALG
+122 SNNDLNEVVVTALG

-214 DNSSEQAT
+214 DNSSEQAS

-303 GTGGKYDSSSKMS
+303 GTGGNFDINSKMS

-330 NVIYGDANYGKYA
+330 NVLYGDANYGKYA

-369 GGQSLR
+369 GGESLR

-380 TDSRADD
+380 TDSRAND

-412 GAKINFMHEKTKN
+412 GAKINYMHEKSKN

-432 GVMVQLVK
+432 GVMIQLVK

-461 NSVNWSGPS
+461 NAVNWSGPS
-470 DNYSNPYALTDPANG
+470 DNYANPYTLTDPANG
-485 NRMDRNR
+485 NLMDRNR

-520 QFKNFNTLPDPTS
+520 QFKNFNTLPDPTN

-539 NSNNTNKEFNADLI
+539 KSNNTNKEFNADLI

-563 SVNANLGTAVTNN
+563 SINANLGTAVTNS

-588 ATPNVVTLANG
+588 ATPNVITLANG

-605 EGYAKKEIQSV
+605 ESYAKKEIQSA

-639 STLPKTNRSYFY
+639 STLPETNRSYFY

-661 EALKLPAWIDFWKV
+661 EVLKLPSWVDFWKV

-683 NDTDPYQLATYYYLW
+683 NDTNPYQLATYYYLW
-698 TSGDKNDAEG
+698 TSGDKNDADG
-708 DKLNPNVVKEYM
+708 DKLNPNIVKEYM

-775 YTFKHINAG
+775 YTSKHINAG

-793 MIGGTPIKTK
+793 MLGGTPIKTK

-862 RKIVDANGLPESES
+862 RKIVDSNGLPESES

-911 GKFISNTD
+911 GQFISNTD

-932 YGRQS
+932 YGRKS

-952 NTKAVSAENY
+952 NTKGVNAETY

-981 YVKMREMSLGYIL
+981 YIKMREMSLGYIL

>member
-588 ATPNVVTLANG
+588 ATPNVVALANG

-639 STLPKTNRSYFY
+639 STLPQTNRSYFY

>member
-1 MKANLVPLRSATRSS
+1 MKPNLEPLKSATRSS
-16 VALAIGLLCMSTGGG
+16 VALAIGLLCMSTGG

-41 ALQSVEQAKVTVKGI
+41 ALRSVEQAKVTVKGI
-56 VLDENGDPVIGAS
+56 VLDENGEPIIGAS

-84 GNFSLEAPKGTTLK
+84 GNFTLEAPKGITLK
-98 ISYLGYNSTTIAASG
+98 ISYLGYTPTTVAASG
-113 TAVRIVLEP
+113 TTVRVVMEP
-122 SNHELNEVVVTALG
+122 SNNDLNEVVVTALG

-214 DNSSEQAT
+214 DNSSEQAS

-303 GTGGKYDSSSKMS
+303 GTGGNFDINSKMS

-330 NVIYGDANYGKYA
+330 NVLYGDANYGKYA

-369 GGQSLR
+369 GGESLR

-380 TDSRADD
+380 TDSRAND

-412 GAKINFMHEKTKN
+412 GAKINYMHEKSKN

-432 GVMVQLVK
+432 GVMIQLVK

-461 NSVNWSGPS
+461 NAVNWSGPS
-470 DNYSNPYALTDPANG
+470 DNYANPYTLTDPANG
-485 NRMDRNR
+485 NLMDRNR

-520 QFKNFNTLPDPTS
+520 QFKNFNTLPDPTN

-539 NSNNTNKEFNADLI
+539 KSNNTNKEFNADLI

-563 SVNANLGTAVTNN
+563 SINANLGTAITNS

-588 ATPNVVTLANG
+588 ATPNVITLANG

-605 EGYAKKEIQSV
+605 ESYAKKEIQSA

-639 STLPKTNRSYFY
+639 STLPETNRSYFY

-661 EALKLPAWIDFWKV
+661 EVLKLPSWVDFWKV

-683 NDTDPYQLATYYYLW
+683 NDTNPYQLATYYYLW
-698 TSGDKNDAEG
+698 TSGDKNDADG
-708 DKLNPNVVKEYM
+708 DKLNPNIVKEYM

-742 AHFFGNRLSLDF
+742 AHFFGNRLSFDF

-775 YTFKHINAG
+775 YKSKHINAG

-812 WGLNRTSCDYLDNE
+812 WGLNRTSCDYLDSE

-837 GSVVVNA
+837 GSAVVNA

-862 RKIVDANGLPESES
+862 RKIIDSNGIPESES

-932 YGRQS
+932 YGRKS

-952 NTKAVSAENY
+952 NTKGVNAETY

-981 YVKMREMSLGYIL
+981 YIKMREMSLGYIL

>member
-1 MKANLVPLRSATRSS
+1 MKPNLEPLKSATRSS
-16 VALAIGLLCMSTGGG
+16 VALAIGLLCMSTGG

-41 ALQSVEQAKVTVKGI
+41 ALRSVEQAKVTVKGI
-56 VLDENGDPVIGAS
+56 VLDENGEPIIGAS

-84 GNFSLEAPKGTTLK
+84 GNFTLEAPKGITLK
-98 ISYLGYNSTTIAASG
+98 ISYLGYTPTTVAASG
-113 TAVRIVLEP
+113 TTVRVVMEP
-122 SNHELNEVVVTALG
+122 SNNDLNEVVVTALG

-214 DNSSEQAT
+214 DNSSEQAS

-303 GTGGKYDSSSKMS
+303 GTGGNFDINSKMS

-330 NVIYGDANYGKYA
+330 NVLYGDANYGKYA

-369 GGQSLR
+369 GGESLR

-380 TDSRADD
+380 TDSRAND

-412 GAKINFMHEKTKN
+412 GAKINYMHEKSKN

-432 GVMVQLVK
+432 GVMIQLVK

-461 NSVNWSGPS
+461 NAVNWSGPS
-470 DNYSNPYALTDPANG
+470 DNYANPYTLTDPANG
-485 NRMDRNR
+485 NLMDRNR

-520 QFKNFNTLPDPTS
+520 QFKNFNTLPDPTN

-539 NSNNTNKEFNADLI
+539 KSNNTNKEFNADLI

-563 SVNANLGTAVTNN
+563 SINANLGTAVTNS

-588 ATPNVVTLANG
+588 ATPNVITLANG

-605 EGYAKKEIQSV
+605 ESYAKKEIQSA

-621 FGYKNW
+621 LGYKNW

-639 STLPKTNRSYFY
+639 STLPETNRSYFY

-661 EALKLPAWIDFWKV
+661 EVLKLPSWVDFWKV

-683 NDTDPYQLATYYYLW
+683 NDTNPYQLATYYYLW
-698 TSGDKNDAEG
+698 TSGDKNDADG
-708 DKLNPNVVKEYM
+708 DKLNPNIVKEYM

-742 AHFFGNRLSLDF
+742 AHFFGNRLSFDF

-775 YTFKHINAG
+775 YTSKHINAG

-862 RKIVDANGLPESES
+862 RKIVDSNGLPESES

-911 GKFISNTD
+911 GQFISNTD

-932 YGRQS
+932 YGRKS

-952 NTKAVSAENY
+952 NTKGVNAETY

-981 YVKMREMSLGYIL
+981 YIKMREMSLGYIL

>member
-1 MKANLVPLRSATRSS
+1 MKPNLEPLKSATRSS
-16 VALAIGLLCMSTGGG
+16 VALAIGLLCMSTGG

-41 ALQSVEQAKVTVKGI
+41 ALRSVEQAKVTVKGI
-56 VLDENGDPVIGAS
+56 VLDENGEPIIGAS

-84 GNFSLEAPKGTTLK
+84 GNFTLEAPKGITLK
-98 ISYLGYNSTTIAASG
+98 ISYLGYTPTTVAASG
-113 TAVRIVLEP
+113 TTVRVVMEP
-122 SNHELNEVVVTALG
+122 SNNDLNEVVVTALG

-214 DNSSEQAT
+214 DNSSEQAS

-303 GTGGKYDSSSKMS
+303 GTGGNFDINSKMS
-316 WGQKLDGTMVDNWR
+316 WGQKLDGTLVDNWR
-330 NVIYGDANYGKYA
+330 NVLYGDANYGKYA

-369 GGQSLR
+369 GGESLR

-380 TDSRADD
+380 TDSRAND

-412 GAKINFMHEKTKN
+412 GAKINYMHEKSKN

-432 GVMVQLVK
+432 GVMIQLVK

-461 NSVNWSGPS
+461 NAVNWSGPS
-470 DNYSNPYALTDPANG
+470 DNYANPYTLTDPANG
-485 NRMDRNR
+485 NLMDRNR

-520 QFKNFNTLPDPTS
+520 QFKNINTLPDPTN

-539 NSNNTNKEFNADLI
+539 KSNNTNKEFNADLI

-563 SVNANLGTAVTNN
+563 SINANLGTAITNS

-588 ATPNVVTLANG
+588 ATPNVITLANG

-605 EGYAKKEIQSV
+605 ESYAKKEIQSA

-639 STLPKTNRSYFY
+639 STLPETNRSYFY

-661 EALKLPAWIDFWKV
+661 EVLKLPSWVDFWKV

-683 NDTDPYQLATYYYLW
+683 NDTNPYQLATYYYLW
-698 TSGDKNDAEG
+698 TSGDKNDAGG
-708 DKLNPNVVKEYM
+708 DKLNPNIVKEYM

-742 AHFFGNRLSLDF
+742 AHFFGNRLSFDF

-775 YTFKHINAG
+775 YTSKHINAG

-862 RKIVDANGLPESES
+862 RKIVDSNGLPESES

-911 GKFISNTD
+911 GQFISNTD

-932 YGRQS
+932 YGRKS

-952 NTKAVSAENY
+952 NTKGVNAETY

-981 YVKMREMSLGYIL
+981 YIKMREMSLGYIL

>member
-1 MKANLVPLRSATRSS
+1 MKPNLEPLKSATRSS
-16 VALAIGLLCMSTGGG
+16 VALAIGLLCMSTGG

-41 ALQSVEQAKVTVKGI
+41 ALRSVEQAKVTVKGI
-56 VLDENGDPVIGAS
+56 VLDENGEPIIGAS

-84 GNFSLEAPKGTTLK
+84 GNFTLEAPKGTTLK
-98 ISYLGYNSTTIAASG
+98 ISYLGYTPTTVAASG
-113 TAVRIVLEP
+113 TTVRVVMEP
-122 SNHELNEVVVTALG
+122 SNNDLNEVVVTALG

-214 DNSSEQAT
+214 DNSSEQAS

-303 GTGGKYDSSSKMS
+303 GTGGNFDINSKMS

-330 NVIYGDANYGKYA
+330 NVLYGDANYGKYA

-369 GGQSLR
+369 GGESLR

-380 TDSRADD
+380 TDSRAND

-412 GAKINFMHEKTKN
+412 GAKINYMHEKSKN

-432 GVMVQLVK
+432 GVMIQLVK

-461 NSVNWSGPS
+461 NAVNWSGPS
-470 DNYSNPYALTDPANG
+470 DNYANPYTLTDPANG
-485 NRMDRNR
+485 NLMDRNR

-520 QFKNFNTLPDPTS
+520 QFKNFNTLPDPTN

-539 NSNNTNKEFNADLI
+539 KSNNTNKEFNADLI

-563 SVNANLGTAVTNN
+563 SINANLGTAVTNS

-588 ATPNVVTLANG
+588 ATPNVITLANG

-605 EGYAKKEIQSV
+605 ESYAKKEIQSA

-621 FGYKNW
+621 LGYKNW

-639 STLPKTNRSYFY
+639 STLPETNRSYFY

-661 EALKLPAWIDFWKV
+661 EVLKLPSWVDFWKV

-683 NDTDPYQLATYYYLW
+683 NDTNPYQLATYYYLW
-698 TSGDKNDAEG
+698 TSGDKNDADG
-708 DKLNPNVVKEYM
+708 DKLNPNIVKEYM

-742 AHFFGNRLSLDF
+742 AHFFGNRLSFDF

-775 YTFKHINAG
+775 YTSKHINAG

-862 RKIVDANGLPESES
+862 RKIVDSNGLPESES

-911 GKFISNTD
+911 GQFISNTD

-932 YGRQS
+932 YGRKS

-952 NTKAVSAENY
+952 NTKGVNAETY

-981 YVKMREMSLGYIL
+981 YIKMREMSLGYIL

>member
-1 MKANLVPLRSATRSS
+1 MKPNLEPLKSATRSS
-16 VALAIGLLCMSTGGG
+16 VALAIGLLCMSTGG

-41 ALQSVEQAKVTVKGI
+41 ALRSVEQAKVTVKGI
-56 VLDENGDPVIGAS
+56 VLDENGEPIIGAS

-84 GNFSLEAPKGTTLK
+84 GTFTLEAPKGITLK
-98 ISYLGYNSTTIAASG
+98 ISYLGYTPTTVAASG
-113 TAVRIVLEP
+113 TTVRVVMEP
-122 SNHELNEVVVTALG
+122 SNNDLNEVVVTALG

-214 DNSSEQAT
+214 DNSSEQAS

-303 GTGGKYDSSSKMS
+303 GTGGNFDINSKMS

-330 NVIYGDANYGKYA
+330 NVLYGDANYGKYA

-369 GGQSLR
+369 GGESLR

-380 TDSRADD
+380 TDSRAND

-412 GAKINFMHEKTKN
+412 GAKINYMHEKSKN

-432 GVMVQLVK
+432 GVMIQLVK

-461 NSVNWSGPS
+461 NAVNWSGPS
-470 DNYSNPYALTDPANG
+470 DNYANPYTLTDPANG
-485 NRMDRNR
+485 NLMDRNR

-520 QFKNFNTLPDPTS
+520 QFKNFNTLPDPTN

-539 NSNNTNKEFNADLI
+539 KSNNTNKEFNADLI

-563 SVNANLGTAVTNN
+563 SINANLGTAITNS

-588 ATPNVVTLANG
+588 ATPNVITLANG

-605 EGYAKKEIQSV
+605 ESYAKKEIQSA

-639 STLPKTNRSYFY
+639 STLPETNRSYFY

-661 EALKLPAWIDFWKV
+661 EVLKLPSWVDFWKV

-683 NDTDPYQLATYYYLW
+683 NDTNPYQLATYYYLW
-698 TSGDKNDAEG
+698 TSGDKNDADG
-708 DKLNPNVVKEYM
+708 DKLNPNIVKEYM

-742 AHFFGNRLSLDF
+742 AHFFGNRLSFDF

-775 YTFKHINAG
+775 YTSKHINAG

-862 RKIVDANGLPESES
+862 RKIVDSNGLPESES

-911 GKFISNTD
+911 GQFISNTD

-932 YGRQS
+932 YGRKS

-952 NTKAVSAENY
+952 NTKGVNAETY

-981 YVKMREMSLGYIL
+981 YIKMREMSLGYIL

>member
-1 MKANLVPLRSATRSS
+1 MKPNLEPLKSATRSS
-16 VALAIGLLCMSTGGG
+16 VALAIGLLCMSTGG

-41 ALQSVEQAKVTVKGI
+41 ALRSVEQAKVTVKGI
-56 VLDENGDPVIGAS
+56 VLDENGEPIIGAS

-84 GNFSLEAPKGTTLK
+84 GNFTLEAPKGITLK
-98 ISYLGYNSTTIAASG
+98 ISYLGYTPTTVAASG
-113 TAVRIVLEP
+113 TTVRVVMEP
-122 SNHELNEVVVTALG
+122 SNNDLNEVVVTALG

-214 DNSSEQAT
+214 DNSSEQAS

-303 GTGGKYDSSSKMS
+303 GTGGNFDINSKMS

-330 NVIYGDANYGKYA
+330 NVLYGDANYGKYA

-369 GGQSLR
+369 GGESLR

-380 TDSRADD
+380 TDSRAND

-412 GAKINFMHEKTKN
+412 GAKINYMHEKSKN

-432 GVMVQLVK
+432 GVMIQLVK

-461 NSVNWSGPS
+461 NAVNWSGPS
-470 DNYSNPYALTDPANG
+470 DNYANPYTLTDPANG
-485 NRMDRNR
+485 NLMDRNR

-520 QFKNFNTLPDPTS
+520 QFKNFNTLPDPTN

-539 NSNNTNKEFNADLI
+539 KSNNTNKEFNADLI

-563 SVNANLGTAVTNN
+563 SINANLGTAVTNS

-588 ATPNVVTLANG
+588 ATPNVITLANG

-605 EGYAKKEIQSV
+605 ESYAKKEIQSA

-639 STLPKTNRSYFY
+639 STLPETNRSYFY

-661 EALKLPAWIDFWKV
+661 EVLKLPSWVDFWKV

-683 NDTDPYQLATYYYLW
+683 NDTNPYQLATYYYLW
-698 TSGDKNDAEG
+698 TSGDKNDADG
-708 DKLNPNVVKEYM
+708 DKLNPNIVKEYM

-742 AHFFGNRLSLDF
+742 AHFFGNRLSFDF

-775 YTFKHINAG
+775 YTSKHINAG

-812 WGLNRTSCDYLDNE
+812 WGLNRTSCDYLDSE

-837 GSVVVNA
+837 GSAVVNA

-862 RKIVDANGLPESES
+862 RKIIDSNGIPESES

-932 YGRQS
+932 YGRKS

-952 NTKAVSAENY
+952 NTKGVNAETY

-981 YVKMREMSLGYIL
+981 YIKMREMSLGYIL

>member
-1 MKANLVPLRSATRSS
+1 
-16 VALAIGLLCMSTGGG
+16 MSTGG

-41 ALQSVEQAKVTVKGI
+41 ALRSVEQAKVTVKGI
-56 VLDENGDPVIGAS
+56 VLDENGEPIIGAS

-84 GNFSLEAPKGTTLK
+84 GNFTLEAPKGITLK
-98 ISYLGYNSTTIAASG
+98 ISYLGYTPTTVAASG
-113 TAVRIVLEP
+113 TTVRVVMEP
-122 SNHELNEVVVTALG
+122 SNNDLNEVVVTALG

-214 DNSSEQAT
+214 DNSSEQAS

-303 GTGGKYDSSSKMS
+303 GTGGSFDINSKMS

-330 NVIYGDANYGKYA
+330 NVLYGDANYGKYA

-369 GGQSLR
+369 GGESLR

-380 TDSRADD
+380 TDSRAND

-412 GAKINFMHEKTKN
+412 GAKINYMHEKSKN

-432 GVMVQLVK
+432 GVMIQLVK

-461 NSVNWSGPS
+461 NAVNWSGPS
-470 DNYSNPYALTDPANG
+470 DNYANPYTLTDPANG
-485 NRMDRNR
+485 NLMDRNR

-520 QFKNFNTLPDPTS
+520 QFKNFNTLPDPTN

-539 NSNNTNKEFNADLI
+539 KSNNTNKEFNADLI

-563 SVNANLGTAVTNN
+563 SINANLGTAVTNS

-588 ATPNVVTLANG
+588 ATPNVITLANG

-605 EGYAKKEIQSV
+605 ESYAKKEIQSA

-639 STLPKTNRSYFY
+639 STLPETNRSYFY

-661 EALKLPAWIDFWKV
+661 EVLKLPSWVDFWKV

-683 NDTDPYQLATYYYLW
+683 NDTNPYQLATYYYLW
-698 TSGDKNDAEG
+698 TSGDKNDADG
-708 DKLNPNVVKEYM
+708 DKLNPNIVKEYM

-775 YTFKHINAG
+775 YTSKHINAG

-793 MIGGTPIKTK
+793 MLGGTPIKTK

-812 WGLNRTSCDYLDNE
+812 WGLNRTNCDYLDNE

-862 RKIVDANGLPESES
+862 RKIVDSNGLPESES

-911 GKFISNTD
+911 GQFISNTD

-932 YGRQS
+932 YGRKS

-952 NTKAVSAENY
+952 NTKGVNAETY

-981 YVKMREMSLGYIL
+981 YIKMREMSLGYIL

>member
-1 MKANLVPLRSATRSS
+1 
-16 VALAIGLLCMSTGGG
+16 MSTGG

-41 ALQSVEQAKVTVKGI
+41 ALRSVEQAKVTVKGI
-56 VLDENGDPVIGAS
+56 VLDENGEPIIGAS

-84 GNFSLEAPKGTTLK
+84 GNFTLEAPKGITLK
-98 ISYLGYNSTTIAASG
+98 ISYLGYTPTTVAASG
-113 TAVRIVLEP
+113 TTVRVVMEP
-122 SNHELNEVVVTALG
+122 SNNDLNEVVVTALG

-214 DNSSEQAT
+214 DNSSEQAS

-303 GTGGKYDSSSKMS
+303 GTGGNFDINSKMS
-316 WGQKLDGTMVDNWR
+316 WGQKLDGTLVDNWR
-330 NVIYGDANYGKYA
+330 NVLYGDANYGKYA

-369 GGQSLR
+369 GGESLR

-380 TDSRADD
+380 TDSRAND

-412 GAKINFMHEKTKN
+412 GAKINYMHEKSKN

-432 GVMVQLVK
+432 GVMIQLVK

-461 NSVNWSGPS
+461 NAVNWSGPS
-470 DNYSNPYALTDPANG
+470 DNYANPYTLTDPANG
-485 NRMDRNR
+485 NLMDRNR

-520 QFKNFNTLPDPTS
+520 QFKNINTLPDPTN

-539 NSNNTNKEFNADLI
+539 KSNNTNKEFNADLI

-563 SVNANLGTAVTNN
+563 SINANLGTAITNS

-588 ATPNVVTLANG
+588 ATPNVITLANG

-605 EGYAKKEIQSV
+605 ESYAKKEIQSA

-639 STLPKTNRSYFY
+639 STLPETNRSYFY

-661 EALKLPAWIDFWKV
+661 EVLKLPSWVDFWKV

-683 NDTDPYQLATYYYLW
+683 NDTNPYQLATYYYLW
-698 TSGDKNDAEG
+698 TSGDKNDAGG
-708 DKLNPNVVKEYM
+708 DKLNPNIVKEYM

-742 AHFFGNRLSLDF
+742 AHFFGNRLSFDF

-775 YTFKHINAG
+775 YTSKHINAG

-862 RKIVDANGLPESES
+862 RKIVDSNGLPESES

-911 GKFISNTD
+911 GQFISNTD

-932 YGRQS
+932 YGRKS

-952 NTKAVSAENY
+952 NTKGVNAETY

-981 YVKMREMSLGYIL
+981 YIKMREMSLGYIL

>member
-1 MKANLVPLRSATRSS
+1 
-16 VALAIGLLCMSTGGG
+16 MSTGG

-41 ALQSVEQAKVTVKGI
+41 ALRSVEQAKVTVKGI
-56 VLDENGDPVIGAS
+56 VLDENGEPIIGAS

-84 GNFSLEAPKGTTLK
+84 GNFTLEAPKGITLK
-98 ISYLGYNSTTIAASG
+98 ISYLGYTPTTVAASG
-113 TAVRIVLEP
+113 TTVRVVMEP
-122 SNHELNEVVVTALG
+122 SNNDLNEVVVTALG

-214 DNSSEQAT
+214 DNSSEQAS

-303 GTGGKYDSSSKMS
+303 GTGGSFDINSKMS

-330 NVIYGDANYGKYA
+330 NVLYGDANYGKYA

-369 GGQSLR
+369 GGESLR

-380 TDSRADD
+380 TDSRAND

-412 GAKINFMHEKTKN
+412 GAKINYMHEKSKN

-432 GVMVQLVK
+432 GVMIQLVK

-461 NSVNWSGPS
+461 NAVNWSGPS
-470 DNYSNPYALTDPANG
+470 DNYANPYTLTDPANG
-485 NRMDRNR
+485 NLMDRNR

-520 QFKNFNTLPDPTS
+520 QFKNFNTLPDPTN

-539 NSNNTNKEFNADLI
+539 KSNNTNKEFNADLI

-563 SVNANLGTAVTNN
+563 SINANLGTAVTNS

-588 ATPNVVTLANG
+588 ATPNVITLANG

-605 EGYAKKEIQSV
+605 ESYAKKEIQSA

-639 STLPKTNRSYFY
+639 STLPETNRSYFY

-661 EALKLPAWIDFWKV
+661 EVLKLPSWVDFWKV

-683 NDTDPYQLATYYYLW
+683 NDTNPYQLATYYYLW
-698 TSGDKNDAEG
+698 TSGDKNDADG
-708 DKLNPNVVKEYM
+708 DKLNPNIVKEYM

-742 AHFFGNRLSLDF
+742 AHFFGNRLSFDF

-775 YTFKHINAG
+775 YTSKHINAG

-862 RKIVDANGLPESES
+862 RKIVDSNGLPESES

-911 GKFISNTD
+911 GQFISNTD

-932 YGRQS
+932 YGRKS

-952 NTKAVSAENY
+952 NTKGVNAETY

-981 YVKMREMSLGYIL
+981 YIKMREMSFGYIL

>member
-1 MKANLVPLRSATRSS
+1 MKPNLEPLKSATRSS
-16 VALAIGLLCMSTGGG
+16 VALAIGLLCMSTGG

-41 ALQSVEQAKVTVKGI
+41 ALRSVEQAKVTVKGI
-56 VLDENGDPVIGAS
+56 VLDENGEPIIGAS

-84 GNFSLEAPKGTTLK
+84 GNFTLEAPKGITLK
-98 ISYLGYNSTTIAASG
+98 ISYLGYTPTTVAASG
-113 TAVRIVLEP
+113 TTVRVVMEP
-122 SNHELNEVVVTALG
+122 SNNDLNEVVVTALG

-214 DNSSEQAT
+214 DNSSEQAS

-303 GTGGKYDSSSKMS
+303 GTGGNFDINSKMS

-330 NVIYGDANYGKYA
+330 NVLYGDANYGKYA

-369 GGQSLR
+369 GGESLR

-380 TDSRADD
+380 TDSRAND

-412 GAKINFMHEKTKN
+412 GAKINYMHEKSKN

-432 GVMVQLVK
+432 GVMIQLVK

-461 NSVNWSGPS
+461 NAVNWSGPS
-470 DNYSNPYALTDPANG
+470 DNYANPYTLTDPANG
-485 NRMDRNR
+485 NLMDRNR

-520 QFKNFNTLPDPTS
+520 QFKNFNTLPDPTNA
-533 TASQYV
+533 ASQYV
-539 NSNNTNKEFNADLI
+539 KSNNTNKEFNADLI

-563 SVNANLGTAVTNN
+563 SINANLGTAVTNS

-588 ATPNVVTLANG
+588 ATPNVITLANG

-605 EGYAKKEIQSV
+605 ESYAKKEIQSA

-621 FGYKNW
+621 LGYKNW

-639 STLPKTNRSYFY
+639 STLPETNRSYFY

-661 EALKLPAWIDFWKV
+661 EVLKLPSWVDFWKV

-683 NDTDPYQLATYYYLW
+683 NDTNPYQLATYYYLW
-698 TSGDKNDAEG
+698 TSGDKNDADG
-708 DKLNPNVVKEYM
+708 DKLNPNIVKEYM

-742 AHFFGNRLSLDF
+742 AHFFGNRLSFDF

-775 YTFKHINAG
+775 YTSKHINAG

-862 RKIVDANGLPESES
+862 RKIVDSNGLPESES

-911 GKFISNTD
+911 GQFISNTD

-932 YGRQS
+932 YGRKS

-952 NTKAVSAENY
+952 NTKGVNAETY

-981 YVKMREMSLGYIL
+981 YIKMREMSLGYIL

>member
-1 MKANLVPLRSATRSS
+1 
-16 VALAIGLLCMSTGGG
+16 MSTGG

-41 ALQSVEQAKVTVKGI
+41 ALRSVEQAKVTVKGI
-56 VLDENGDPVIGAS
+56 VLDENGEPIIGAS

-84 GNFSLEAPKGTTLK
+84 GNFTLEAPKGITLK
-98 ISYLGYNSTTIAASG
+98 ISYLGYTPTTVAASG
-113 TAVRIVLEP
+113 TTVRVVMEP
-122 SNHELNEVVVTALG
+122 SNNDLNEVVVTALG

-214 DNSSEQAT
+214 DNSSEQAS

-303 GTGGKYDSSSKMS
+303 GTGGNFDINSKMS

-330 NVIYGDANYGKYA
+330 NVLYGDANYGKYA

-369 GGQSLR
+369 GGESLR

-380 TDSRADD
+380 TDSRAND

-412 GAKINFMHEKTKN
+412 GAKINYMHEKSKN

-432 GVMVQLVK
+432 GVMIQLVK

-461 NSVNWSGPS
+461 NAVNWSGPS
-470 DNYSNPYALTDPANG
+470 DNYANPYTLTDPANG
-485 NRMDRNR
+485 NLMDRNR

-520 QFKNFNTLPDPTS
+520 QFKNFNTLPDPTN

-539 NSNNTNKEFNADLI
+539 KSNNTNKEFNADLI

-563 SVNANLGTAVTNN
+563 SINANLGTAVTNS

-588 ATPNVVTLANG
+588 ATPNVITLANG

-605 EGYAKKEIQSV
+605 ESYAKKEIQSA

-621 FGYKNW
+621 LGYKNW

-639 STLPKTNRSYFY
+639 STLPETNRSYFY

-661 EALKLPAWIDFWKV
+661 EVLKLPSWVDFWKV

-683 NDTDPYQLATYYYLW
+683 NDTNPYQLATYYYLW
-698 TSGDKNDAEG
+698 TSGDKNDADG
-708 DKLNPNVVKEYM
+708 DKLNPNIVKEYM

-742 AHFFGNRLSLDF
+742 AHFFGNRLSFDF

-775 YTFKHINAG
+775 YTSKHINAG

-862 RKIVDANGLPESES
+862 RKIVDSNGLPESES

-911 GKFISNTD
+911 GQFISNTD

-932 YGRQS
+932 YGRKS

-952 NTKAVSAENY
+952 NTKGVNAETY

-981 YVKMREMSLGYIL
+981 YIKMREMSLGYIL

>member
-1 MKANLVPLRSATRSS
+1 MKPNLEPLKSATRSS
-16 VALAIGLLCMSTGGG
+16 VALAIGLLCMSTGG

-41 ALQSVEQAKVTVKGI
+41 ALRSVEQAKVTVKGI
-56 VLDENGDPVIGAS
+56 VLDENGEPIIGAS

-84 GNFSLEAPKGTTLK
+84 GNFTLEAPKGITLK
-98 ISYLGYNSTTIAASG
+98 ISYLGYTPTTVAASG
-113 TAVRIVLEP
+113 TTVRVVMEP
-122 SNHELNEVVVTALG
+122 SNNDLNEVVVTALG

-214 DNSSEQAT
+214 DNSSEQAS

-303 GTGGKYDSSSKMS
+303 GTGGNFDINSKMS

-330 NVIYGDANYGKYA
+330 NVLYGDANYGKYA

-369 GGQSLR
+369 GGESLR

-380 TDSRADD
+380 TDSRAND

-412 GAKINFMHEKTKN
+412 GAKINYMHEKSKN

-432 GVMVQLVK
+432 GVMIQLVK

-461 NSVNWSGPS
+461 NAVNWSGPS
-470 DNYSNPYALTDPANG
+470 DNYANPYTLTDPANG
-485 NRMDRNR
+485 NLMDRNR

-520 QFKNFNTLPDPTS
+520 QFKNFNTLPDPTN

-539 NSNNTNKEFNADLI
+539 KSNNTNKEFNADLI

-563 SVNANLGTAVTNN
+563 SINANLGTAITNS

-588 ATPNVVTLANG
+588 ATPNVITLANG

-605 EGYAKKEIQSV
+605 ESYAKKEIQSA

-639 STLPKTNRSYFY
+639 STLPETNRSYFY

-661 EALKLPAWIDFWKV
+661 EVLKLPSWVDFWKV

-683 NDTDPYQLATYYYLW
+683 NDTNPYQLATYYYLW
-698 TSGDKNDAEG
+698 TSGDKNDADG
-708 DKLNPNVVKEYM
+708 DKLNPNIVKEYM

-775 YTFKHINAG
+775 YTSKHINAG

-862 RKIVDANGLPESES
+862 RKIVDSNGLPESES

-911 GKFISNTD
+911 GQFISNTD

-932 YGRQS
+932 YGRKS
-937 GEQIVVDG
+937 GAQIVVDG

-952 NTKAVSAENY
+952 NTKGVNAETY

-981 YVKMREMSLGYIL
+981 YIKMREMSLGYIL

>member
-1 MKANLVPLRSATRSS
+1 MKPNLEPLKSATRSS
-16 VALAIGLLCMSTGGG
+16 VALAIGLLCMSTGG

-41 ALQSVEQAKVTVKGI
+41 ALRSVEQAKVTVKGI
-56 VLDENGDPVIGAS
+56 VLDENGEPIIGAS

-84 GNFSLEAPKGTTLK
+84 GNFTLEAPKGITLK
-98 ISYLGYNSTTIAASG
+98 ISYLGYTPTTVAASG
-113 TAVRIVLEP
+113 TTVRVVMEP
-122 SNHELNEVVVTALG
+122 SNNDLNEVVVTALG

-214 DNSSEQAT
+214 DNSSEQAS

-303 GTGGKYDSSSKMS
+303 GTGGNFDINSKMS

-330 NVIYGDANYGKYA
+330 NVLYGDANYGKYA

-369 GGQSLR
+369 GGESLR

-380 TDSRADD
+380 TDSRAND

-412 GAKINFMHEKTKN
+412 GAKINYMHEKSKN

-432 GVMVQLVK
+432 GVMIQLVK

-461 NSVNWSGPS
+461 NAVNWSGPS
-470 DNYSNPYALTDPANG
+470 DNYANPYTLTDPANG
-485 NRMDRNR
+485 NLMDRNR

-520 QFKNFNTLPDPTS
+520 QFKNFNTLPDPTN

-539 NSNNTNKEFNADLI
+539 KSNNTNKEFNADLI

-563 SVNANLGTAVTNN
+563 SINANLGTAVTNS

-588 ATPNVVTLANG
+588 ATPNVITLANG

-605 EGYAKKEIQSV
+605 ESYAKKEIQSA

-639 STLPKTNRSYFY
+639 STLPETNRSYFY

-661 EALKLPAWIDFWKV
+661 EVLKLPSWVDFWKV

-683 NDTDPYQLATYYYLW
+683 NDTNPYQLATYYYLW
-698 TSGDKNDAEG
+698 TSGDKNDADG
-708 DKLNPNVVKEYM
+708 DKLNPNIVKEYM

-742 AHFFGNRLSLDF
+742 AHFFGNRLSFDF

-775 YTFKHINAG
+775 YTSKHINAG

-862 RKIVDANGLPESES
+862 RKIVDSNGLPESES

-911 GKFISNTD
+911 GQFISNTD

-932 YGRQS
+932 YGRKS

-952 NTKAVSAENY
+952 NTKGVNAETY

-981 YVKMREMSLGYIL
+981 YIKMREMSLGYIL

>member
-1 MKANLVPLRSATRSS
+1 MKPNLEPLKSATRSS
-16 VALAIGLLCMSTGGG
+16 VALAIGLLCMSTGG

-41 ALQSVEQAKVTVKGI
+41 ALRSVEQAKVTVKGI
-56 VLDENGDPVIGAS
+56 VLDENGEPIIGAS

-84 GNFSLEAPKGTTLK
+84 GNFTLEAPKGITLK
-98 ISYLGYNSTTIAASG
+98 ISYLGYTPTTVAASG
-113 TAVRIVLEP
+113 TTVRVVMEP
-122 SNHELNEVVVTALG
+122 SNNDLNEVVVTALG

-214 DNSSEQAT
+214 DNSSEQAS

-303 GTGGKYDSSSKMS
+303 GTGGNFDINSKMS

-330 NVIYGDANYGKYA
+330 NVLYGDANYGKYA

-369 GGQSLR
+369 GGESLR

-380 TDSRADD
+380 TDSRAND

-412 GAKINFMHEKTKN
+412 GAKINYMHEKSKN

-432 GVMVQLVK
+432 GVMIQLVK

-461 NSVNWSGPS
+461 NAVNWSGPS
-470 DNYSNPYALTDPANG
+470 DNYANPYTLTDPANG
-485 NRMDRNR
+485 NLMDRNR

-520 QFKNFNTLPDPTS
+520 QFKNINTLPDPTN

-539 NSNNTNKEFNADLI
+539 KSNNTNKEFNADLI

-563 SVNANLGTAVTNN
+563 SINANLGTAVTNS

-588 ATPNVVTLANG
+588 ATPNVITLANG

-605 EGYAKKEIQSV
+605 ESYAKKEIQSA

-639 STLPKTNRSYFY
+639 STLPETNRSYFY

-661 EALKLPAWIDFWKV
+661 EVLKLPSWVDFWKV

-683 NDTDPYQLATYYYLW
+683 NDTNPYQLATYYYLW
-698 TSGDKNDAEG
+698 TSGDKNDAGG
-708 DKLNPNVVKEYM
+708 DKLNPNIVKEYM

-742 AHFFGNRLSLDF
+742 AHFFGNRLSFDF

-775 YTFKHINAG
+775 YTSKHINAG

-812 WGLNRTSCDYLDNE
+812 WGLNRTSCDYLDSE

-837 GSVVVNA
+837 GSAVVNA

-862 RKIVDANGLPESES
+862 RKIIDSNGIPESES

-932 YGRQS
+932 YGRKS

-952 NTKAVSAENY
+952 NTKGVNAETY

-981 YVKMREMSLGYIL
+981 YIKMREMSLGYIL

>member
-214 DNSSEQAT
+214 DNSSEQAS

-461 NSVNWSGPS
+461 NAVNWSGSS

-588 ATPNVVTLANG
+588 ATPNVVALANG

-605 EGYAKKEIQSV
+605 EGYAKKEIQSA

-862 RKIVDANGLPESES
+862 RKIVDENGIPESES

>member
-1 MKANLVPLRSATRSS
+1 MKPNLEPLKSATRSS
-16 VALAIGLLCMSTGGG
+16 VALAIGLLCMSTGG

-41 ALQSVEQAKVTVKGI
+41 ALRSVEQAKVTVKGI
-56 VLDENGDPVIGAS
+56 VLDENGEPIIGAS

-84 GNFSLEAPKGTTLK
+84 GNFTLEAPKGITLK
-98 ISYLGYNSTTIAASG
+98 ISYLGYTPTTVAASG
-113 TAVRIVLEP
+113 TTVRVVMEP
-122 SNHELNEVVVTALG
+122 SNNDLNEVVVTALG

-214 DNSSEQAT
+214 DNSSEQAS

-303 GTGGKYDSSSKMS
+303 GTGGNFDINSKMS

-330 NVIYGDANYGKYA
+330 NVLYGDANYGKYA

-369 GGQSLR
+369 GGESLR

-380 TDSRADD
+380 TDSRAND

-412 GAKINFMHEKTKN
+412 GAKINYMHEKSKN

-432 GVMVQLVK
+432 GVMIQLVK

-461 NSVNWSGPS
+461 NAVNWSGPS
-470 DNYSNPYALTDPANG
+470 DNYANPYTLTDPANG
-485 NRMDRNR
+485 NLMDRNR

-520 QFKNFNTLPDPTS
+520 QFKNINTLPDPTN

-539 NSNNTNKEFNADLI
+539 KSNNTNKEFNADLI

-563 SVNANLGTAVTNN
+563 SINANLGTAVTNS

-588 ATPNVVTLANG
+588 ATPNVITLANG

-605 EGYAKKEIQSV
+605 ESYAKKEIQSA

-639 STLPKTNRSYFY
+639 STLPETNRSYFY

-661 EALKLPAWIDFWKV
+661 EVLKLPSWVDFWKV

-683 NDTDPYQLATYYYLW
+683 NDTNPYQLATYYYLW
-698 TSGDKNDAEG
+698 TSGDKNDADG
-708 DKLNPNVVKEYM
+708 DKLNPNIVKEYM

-742 AHFFGNRLSLDF
+742 AHFFGNRLSFDF

-775 YTFKHINAG
+775 YTSKHINAG

-862 RKIVDANGLPESES
+862 RKIVDSNGLPESES

-911 GKFISNTD
+911 GQFISNTD

-932 YGRQS
+932 YGRKS

-952 NTKAVSAENY
+952 NTKGVNAE
-962 WTSIAGSDGIAEE
+962 T
-975 FLYSAS
+975 
-981 YVKMREMSLGYIL
+981 
-994 PAHWFANTPIK
+994 
-1005 YVKLSLVGRDLFYF
+1005 
-1019 HKAAPVNPEGA
+1019 
-1030 FSRSDYAQA
+1030 
-1039 FELASM
+1039 
-1045 PPTRSFGFSLNVK
+1045 
-1058 F
+1058 

>member
-1 MKANLVPLRSATRSS
+1 MKPNLEPLKSATRSS
-16 VALAIGLLCMSTGGG
+16 VALAIGLLCMSTGG

-41 ALQSVEQAKVTVKGI
+41 ALRSVEQAKVTVKGI
-56 VLDENGDPVIGAS
+56 VLDENGEPIIGAS

-84 GNFSLEAPKGTTLK
+84 GNFTLEAPKGTTLK
-98 ISYLGYNSTTIAASG
+98 ISYLGYTPTTVAASG
-113 TAVRIVLEP
+113 TTVRVVMEP
-122 SNHELNEVVVTALG
+122 SNNDLNEVVVTALG

-214 DNSSEQAT
+214 DNSSEQAS

-269 KKGKLNQPLRLEYNG
+269 KKGKLNQPLRIEYNG

-303 GTGGKYDSSSKMS
+303 GTGGNFDINSKMS

-330 NVIYGDANYGKYA
+330 NVLYGDANYGRYA

-369 GGQSLR
+369 GGESLR

-380 TDSRADD
+380 TDSRAND

-412 GAKINFMHEKTKN
+412 GAKINYMHEKSKN

-432 GVMVQLVK
+432 GVMIQLVK

-461 NSVNWSGPS
+461 NAVNWSGPS
-470 DNYSNPYALTDPANG
+470 DNYANPYTLTDPANG
-485 NRMDRNR
+485 NLMDRNR

-520 QFKNFNTLPDPTS
+520 QFKNINTLPDPTN

-539 NSNNTNKEFNADLI
+539 KSNNTNKEFNADLI

-563 SVNANLGTAVTNN
+563 SINANLGTAITNS

-588 ATPNVVTLANG
+588 ATPNVITLANG

-605 EGYAKKEIQSV
+605 ESYAKKEIQSA

-639 STLPKTNRSYFY
+639 STLPETNRSYFY

-661 EALKLPAWIDFWKV
+661 EVLKLPSWVDFWKV

-683 NDTDPYQLATYYYLW
+683 NDTNPYQLATYYYLW
-698 TSGDKNDAEG
+698 TSGDKNDAGG
-708 DKLNPNVVKEYM
+708 DKLNPNIVKEYM

-742 AHFFGNRLSLDF
+742 AHFFGNRLSFDF

-775 YTFKHINAG
+775 YTSKHINAG

-812 WGLNRTSCDYLDNE
+812 WGLNRTSCDYLDSE

-837 GSVVVNA
+837 GSAVVNA

-862 RKIVDANGLPESES
+862 RKIIDSNGIPESES

-932 YGRQS
+932 YGRKS

-945 VTEDGQV
+945 VTQKTD
-952 NTKAVSAENY
+952 KS
-962 WTSIAGSDGIAEE
+962 
-975 FLYSAS
+975 
-981 YVKMREMSLGYIL
+981 
-994 PAHWFANTPIK
+994 
-1005 YVKLSLVGRDLFYF
+1005 
-1019 HKAAPVNPEGA
+1019 
-1030 FSRSDYAQA
+1030 
-1039 FELASM
+1039 
-1045 PPTRSFGFSLNVK
+1045 TRKV
-1058 F
+1058 

>member
-1 MKANLVPLRSATRSS
+1 MKPNLEPLKSATRSS
-16 VALAIGLLCMSTGGG
+16 VALAIGLLCMSTGG

-41 ALQSVEQAKVTVKGI
+41 ALRSVEQAKVTVKGI
-56 VLDENGDPVIGAS
+56 VLDENGEPIIGAS

-84 GNFSLEAPKGTTLK
+84 GNFTLEAPKGITLK
-98 ISYLGYNSTTIAASG
+98 ISYLGYTPTTVAASG
-113 TAVRIVLEP
+113 TTVRVVMEP
-122 SNHELNEVVVTALG
+122 SNNDLNEVVVTALG

-214 DNSSEQAT
+214 DNSSEQAS

-303 GTGGKYDSSSKMS
+303 GTGGNFDINSKMS

-330 NVIYGDANYGKYA
+330 NVLYGDANYGKYA

-369 GGQSLR
+369 GGESLR

-380 TDSRADD
+380 TDSRAND

-412 GAKINFMHEKTKN
+412 GAKINYMHEKSKN

-432 GVMVQLVK
+432 GVMIQLVK

-461 NSVNWSGPS
+461 NAVNWSGPS
-470 DNYSNPYALTDPANG
+470 DNYANPYTLTDPANG
-485 NRMDRNR
+485 NLMDRNR

-520 QFKNFNTLPDPTS
+520 QFKNFNTLPDPTN

-539 NSNNTNKEFNADLI
+539 KSNNTNKEFNADLI

-563 SVNANLGTAVTNN
+563 SINANLGTAVTNS

-588 ATPNVVTLANG
+588 ATPNVITLANG

-605 EGYAKKEIQSV
+605 ESYAKKEIQSA

-621 FGYKNW
+621 LGYKNW

-639 STLPKTNRSYFY
+639 STLPETNRSYFY

-661 EALKLPAWIDFWKV
+661 EVLKLPSWVDFWKV

-683 NDTDPYQLATYYYLW
+683 NDTNPYQLATYYYLW
-698 TSGDKNDAEG
+698 TSGDKNDADG
-708 DKLNPNVVKEYM
+708 DKLNPNIVKEYM

-742 AHFFGNRLSLDF
+742 AHFFGNRLSFDF

-775 YTFKHINAG
+775 YTSKHINAG

-862 RKIVDANGLPESES
+862 RKIVDSNGLPESES

-932 YGRQS
+932 YGRKS

-952 NTKAVSAENY
+952 NTKGVNAETY

-981 YVKMREMSLGYIL
+981 YIKMREMSLGYIL

>member
-1 MKANLVPLRSATRSS
+1 MKPNLEPLKSATRSS
-16 VALAIGLLCMSTGGG
+16 VALAIGLLCMSTGG

-41 ALQSVEQAKVTVKGI
+41 ALRSVEQAKVTVKGI
-56 VLDENGDPVIGAS
+56 VLDENGEPIIGAS

-84 GNFSLEAPKGTTLK
+84 GNFTLEAPKGITLK
-98 ISYLGYNSTTIAASG
+98 ISYLGYTPTTVAASG
-113 TAVRIVLEP
+113 TTVRVVMEP
-122 SNHELNEVVVTALG
+122 SNNDLNEVVVTALG

-203 PLWVVDGMPIS
+203 PLWVVAGMPIS
-214 DNSSEQAT
+214 DNSSEQAS

-303 GTGGKYDSSSKMS
+303 GTGGNFDINSKMS

-330 NVIYGDANYGKYA
+330 NVLYGDANYGKYA

-369 GGQSLR
+369 GGESLR

-380 TDSRADD
+380 TDSRAND

-412 GAKINFMHEKTKN
+412 GAKINYMHEKSKN

-432 GVMVQLVK
+432 GVMIQLVK

-461 NSVNWSGPS
+461 NAVNWSGPS
-470 DNYSNPYALTDPANG
+470 DNYANPYTLTDPANG
-485 NRMDRNR
+485 NLMDRNR

-520 QFKNFNTLPDPTS
+520 QFKNFNTLPDPTN

-539 NSNNTNKEFNADLI
+539 KSNNTNKEFNADLI

-563 SVNANLGTAVTNN
+563 SINANLGTAVTNS

-588 ATPNVVTLANG
+588 ATPNVITLANG

-605 EGYAKKEIQSV
+605 ESYAKKEIQSA

-621 FGYKNW
+621 LGYKNW

-639 STLPKTNRSYFY
+639 STLPETNRSYFY

-661 EALKLPAWIDFWKV
+661 EVLKLPSWVDFWKV

-683 NDTDPYQLATYYYLW
+683 NDTNPYQLATYYYLW
-698 TSGDKNDAEG
+698 TSGDKNDADG
-708 DKLNPNVVKEYM
+708 DKLNPNIVKEYM

-742 AHFFGNRLSLDF
+742 AHFFGNRVSFDF

-775 YTFKHINAG
+775 YTSKHINAG
-784 KIKSHGVEL
+784 KSKRHGVEL

-862 RKIVDANGLPESES
+862 RKIVDSNGLPESES

-911 GKFISNTD
+911 GQFISNTD

-932 YGRQS
+932 YGRKS

-952 NTKAVSAENY
+952 NTKGVNAETY

-981 YVKMREMSLGYIL
+981 YIKMREMSLGYIL